1 LTLAAVSTRSQA
13 AAKIS
18 AAESL
23 PELDVEIPACI
34 LSADYTRHH
43 KPIRHAPIIALKSDA
58 PGTNPSW
65 NEGLTTP
72 NSP

>member
-1 LTLAAVSTRSQA
+1 LVCIGSLDPGSGDH
-13 AAKIS
+13 KIPS
-18 AAESL
+18 PGKNSRAAESL

-58 PGTNPSW
+58 
-65 NEGLTTP
+65 L
-72 NSP
+72 